1 MESREDAKE
10 RCWSVPLRFTHA
22 ASHLFAP
29 TRLINPTYSV
39 GGAQVIKDTRP
50 SQAEIYAK
58 AGISADE
65 LQREGSGLLPAEPAA
80 ASPGAEHKV

>member
-1 MESREDAKE
+1 M
-10 RCWSVPLRFTHA
+10 
-22 ASHLFAP
+22 
-29 TRLINPTYSV
+29 
-39 GGAQVIKDTRP
+39 IKDTRP

>member
-1 MESREDAKE
+1 LCFVVAGA
-10 RCWSVPLRFTHA
+10 VVGGA
-22 ASHLFAP
+22 
-29 TRLINPTYSV
+29 SV

-80 ASPGAEHKV
+80 ASPGAEHKLPDEKGDKAS